1 MKRIT
6 YFIASFAVFMLLTS
20 SAWVN
25 LTLMRP
31 SAIALPDHI
40 KTIALID
47 RSIQEESPQ
56 NKLEQ
61 VVTGEMFRQDEQAV
75 MKITDGFI
83 EACSGTQ
90 RYQTIRTAEKY
101 KSNGTKNT
109 FPEPLDWNT
118 IDEICKRHQ
127 SNAVLAIEIF
137 DTDFI
142 LTNSPIKIETTN
154 DKGVIIPRIEI
165 KATGVAVINFGIRL
179 YDATN
184 RVILDEY
191 QTTHRLNLDAQAPTL
206 QAALNQILDKTEAIN
221 RASFDAGFI
230 YGERISPTYYK
241 VTRYFFDKP
250 KKELGAGVRY
260 SEVADW
266 KGAINA
272 WMKVVEKGDRK
283 DAGRAAFNIAVAYEV
298 LGDLE
303 QAKSWAARSHTEF
316 EEKEADDYYK
326 KLVDRIREENVV
338 NKQMPE

>member
-1 MKRIT
+1 MKKIT
-6 YFIASFAVFMLLTS
+6 YFIAAFAVLMLLS
-20 SAWVN
+20 GSAWVK
-25 LTLMRP
+25 LTLVRP
-31 SAIALPDHI
+31 SAIMLPDHI
-40 KTIALID
+40 KTVALID

-56 NKLEQ
+56 SKLEQ

-75 MKITDGFI
+75 IKITDGFI

-90 RYQTIRTAEKY
+90 RYQTVRTAEKY

-109 FPEPLDWNT
+109 FPAPLEWNI

-127 SNAVLAIEIF
+127 SDAVLAIEIF

-142 LTNSPIKIETTN
+142 LTNSPVKIETAN
-154 DKGVIIPRIEI
+154 DKGVVIPRIEI

-179 YDATN
+179 YDAAN

-191 QTTHRLNLDAQAPTL
+191 QTTHRLNFDAQAPTL

-221 RASFDAGFI
+221 RASYDAGFI
-230 YGERISPTYYK
+230 YGERISPTYYQ

-316 EEKEADDYYK
+316 EEKEGDDYYK

-338 NKQMPE
+338 NQQMPE

>member
-1 MKRIT
+1 MKRFKYI
-6 YFIASFAVFMLLTS
+6 IAAVALLMLLSS
-20 SAWVN
+20 SAWVK
-25 LTLMRP
+25 LTLVRP
-31 SAIALPDHI
+31 SAIVLPDHI
-40 KTIALID
+40 KTVAMID
-47 RSIQEESPQ
+47 RSVQEKSPES
-56 NKLEQ
+56 KLEQ

-75 MKITDGFI
+75 LKITDGFI

-90 RYQTIRTAEKY
+90 RYQTVRTAEKY
-101 KSNGTKNT
+101 KSNGTKNS
-109 FPEPLDWNT
+109 FPTPLDWNI

-127 SNAVLAIEIF
+127 ADAVLAIEIF

-154 DKGVIIPRIEI
+154 DKGVIIPRVEF
-165 KATGVAVINFGIRL
+165 KAMGVAVINFGIRL
-179 YDATN
+179 YDAAN

-221 RASFDAGFI
+221 RASYDAGFI
-230 YGERISPTYYK
+230 YGERISPTYYQ

-326 KLVDRIREENVV
+326 NLVNRIREENVV
-338 NKQMPE
+338 NQQMPD